1 MAPRYRPPTRIP
13 RRRAIS
19 EGQRKRY

>member
-1 MAPRYRPPTRIP
+1 MGWRN

-19 EGQRKRY
+19 E